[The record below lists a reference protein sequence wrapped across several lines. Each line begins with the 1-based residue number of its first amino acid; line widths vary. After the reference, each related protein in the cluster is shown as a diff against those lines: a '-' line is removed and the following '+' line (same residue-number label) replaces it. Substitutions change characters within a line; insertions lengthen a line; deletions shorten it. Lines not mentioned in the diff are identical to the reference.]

1 MAENIRVII
10 RERRAQVDGGPV
22 IICGNS
28 DYTITFDFDS
38 DWSAAGTRTAR
49 FVYVKSGQVQ
59 HEDVIFVGST
69 VNVPVLSEVSFVH
82 VGVFEGELCT
92 TTPARISC
100 QKSILCGSGE
110 LYEPTPDEYHQIM
123 ALFSQ
128 VTEQLAEHKQALD
141 YHAEKLEEHGL
152 ALDSHAEQ
160 LEEHGLA
167 LDSHGGQLE
176 EHGLT
181 LDSHTEQLEGHTQAL
196 DSHAEQLEEH
206 AEQLEKLG
214 SGMGTH
220 THTTSD
226 ITDFPSTMAPSA
238 HKHTKSEITD
248 FPTTMPPS
256 SHKHS
261 KSDISDFPTTM
272 PPSSHKHSKSD
283 ISDFPTTMTPSAH
296 NQAAS
301 TITAGTFAGDV
312 KAPAST
318 AYTTAQ
324 IRNVVIVDTKPTVG
338 AASPYPNGTITFV
351 RK

>member
-49 FVYVKSGQVQ
+49 FVYVKAGRVQ
-59 HEDVIFVGST
+59 HEDVVLVGST

-141 YHAEKLEEHGL
+141 YHAEKLEEY
-152 ALDSHAEQ
+152 
-160 LEEHGLA
+160 GLA

-312 KAPAST
+312 VAPAST
-318 AYTTAQ
+318 AYSTAH
-324 IRNVVIVDTKPTVG
+324 ILNGVIVDTKPTAG
-338 AASPYPNGTITFV
+338 ADSPYPNGTITFV